1 MKDPGVFRITASI
14 LIATAFWFS
23 GRATAYDTN
32 VFNSLSRSR
41 DALLTQRAHL
51 QDAADETQTKITDLQ
66 KKLDTIN
73 SYLTDT
79 DNALHDVDVALA
91 RAN

>member
-1 MKDPGVFRITASI
+1 VKDQGVIRSSSI
-14 LIATAFWFS
+14 VLMAAAFWFS

-32 VFNSLSRSR
+32 IYNSLSRSR

-51 QDAADETQTKITDLQ
+51 QDAADDAQAKIAELQ

-79 DNALHDVDVALA
+79 DNALHDVDAALA

>member
-1 MKDPGVFRITASI
+1 MKDPGVFRITAI
-14 LIATAFWFS
+14 FLVATAFWFS
-23 GRATAYDTN
+23 VQATAYDST
-32 VFNSLSRSR
+32 VYTSLSRSR
-41 DALLTQRAHL
+41 DALLAQRAHL
-51 QDAADETQTKITDLQ
+51 QDAADETKTKIAEQQ